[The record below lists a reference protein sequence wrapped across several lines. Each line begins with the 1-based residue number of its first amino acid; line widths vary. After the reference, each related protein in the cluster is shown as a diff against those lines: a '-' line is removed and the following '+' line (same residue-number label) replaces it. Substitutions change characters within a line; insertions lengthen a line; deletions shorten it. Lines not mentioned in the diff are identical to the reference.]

1 MLSKGNEKFTKLSEG
16 ENQQWT
22 RQTLKPED
30 GHMTLV
36 RFLDLYDVLA
46 VKWVFFNKLY
56 VYSSVQFTEV
66 LIDSTESPISPFICS
81 LFIVSSVINILHMCD
96 TFIPI
101 DGAIVRHYY
110 YYLKSIVNIK
120 FCFLCCTVL
129 YVLTH
134 VQGQV
139 LTIIISCVQNSSTIL

>member
-1 MLSKGNEKFTKLSEG
+1 MKSLQNSLRERELAVDQADFETRRWSHDSG
-16 ENQQWT
+16 EI
-22 RQTLKPED
+22 
-30 GHMTLV
+30 
-36 RFLDLYDVLA
+36 LDLYDVLA

-81 LFIVSSVINILHMCD
+81 LFIVSSVINVLHMCD

-110 YYLKSIVNIK
+110 YYLKSIVYIK
-120 FCFLCCTVL
+120 FCFLCCIVL
-129 YVLTH
+129 YVLTN